1 MDRAT
6 RRTRTTG
13 RFADTGRLV
22 LAVVGGVLVVEA
34 VRVAVFTAPAEAQA
48 GTRQGAGIL
57 NPADQRNEMI
67 QELRALNTRLSTL
80 ESAVTGATFDVNVV
94 SMPAKTSGD

>member
-1 MDRAT
+1 MDRPT
-6 RRTRTTG
+6 HRTRTTG
-13 RFADTGRLV
+13 RFADAGRLA
-22 LAVVGGVLVVEA
+22 LAVIGGVIVVEA
-34 VRVAVFTAPAEAQA
+34 ARVAVFAAPAQAQA

-67 QELRALNTRLSTL
+67 KELRALNTRLSAL
-80 ESAVTGATFDVNVV
+80 ESAVTGSTFDVNVV